1 MQPRAGILWYTMA
14 RGRKGARGM
23 WQESL
28 YPEEKKELHSVL
40 QKQLDGLVD
49 GERDAVANMANLSA
63 LLFGTL
69 KQINW
74 AGFYIM
80 KEGMLVLG
88 PFQGA
93 PACLRIP
100 LGRGVCGTAAQTGRT
115 QRVAD
120 VHAFPGHIA
129 CDARSQSE
137 IVIPLWSG
145 EKIVAVLDI
154 DSPVKNRFDEEDQAG
169 LEALAQRLAAACDWR
184 F

>member
-1 MQPRAGILWYTMA
+1 
-14 RGRKGARGM
+14 M
-23 WQESL
+23 WQESR
-28 YPEEKKELHSVL
+28 YPEEKKELYAVL
-40 QKQLDGLVD
+40 QQQLEGLVA

-63 LLFGTL
+63 LLFGAL
-69 KQINW
+69 PRINW
-74 AGFYIM
+74 AGFYIL

-93 PACLRIP
+93 PACIRIP
-100 LGRGVCGTAAQTGRT
+100 LGRGVCGTAAVTGRT

-145 EKIVAVLDI
+145 EKVVAVLDI
-154 DSPVKNRFDEEDQAG
+154 DSPVKERFDDDDQAG
-169 LEALAQRLAAACDWR
+169 LEALAERLAAACDWR

>member
-1 MQPRAGILWYTMA
+1 
-14 RGRKGARGM
+14 M
-23 WQESL
+23 WQETA
-28 YPEEKKELHSVL
+28 YPEEKEALYAVLHR
-40 QKQLDGLVD
+40 QLEGLVE
-49 GERDAVANMANLSA
+49 GERDAVANMANASA
-63 LLFGTL
+63 LLFGAL
-69 KQINW
+69 PRINW

-100 LGRGVCGTAAQTGRT
+100 VGHGVCGTAVQTGRT
-115 QRVAD
+115 QRVPD

-137 IVIPLWSG
+137 IVLPIWNGKTL
-145 EKIVAVLDI
+145 VAVLDI
-154 DSPVKNRFDEEDQAG
+154 DSPMKARFDEADQAG
-169 LEALAQRLAAACDWR
+169 LEALAQKLADVCDWR